1 MFQRVAKTE
10 NRHRRHSSKLSLPDS
25 QLKFSMA
32 DTSAYAGDFQLKSVI
47 PDRAQVPTIAD
58 SGSILARQKASIYPQ
73 TLQAQTINPSTNG
86 SPVIFKLSDTRAYT
100 DLRSCQLEFDVTIS
114 GINTQASGDPV
125 VQNWAAFDES
135 SLAWINRIR
144 VLVGGVL
151 AEDIQEVNI
160 ISQIKK
166 MMTYQVRNCIDKQI
180 AGGGKYANDQYVDS
194 GADDQPNGT
203 GNFSP
208 GAIAARMR
216 ELVRTTA
223 AASNNLGFR
232 GAAGGVVG
240 ANSYGLHCSIPLRLL
255 SGFFNSKQ
263 WFYLRNASIQVEFY
277 PETPQEALVNV
288 SGTVANYGNNLPYY
302 KLENLAFRMD
312 NYILDNSIVEIID
325 GVIGTRGLV
334 YGFETTTTMVTQFIG
349 SNVSI
354 PFTRAVSDAT
364 QFTFVA
370 QPQALSNNYNYWS
383 LSTWRIP
390 GLDNVQLQIGATP
403 MPLNTMN
410 PQCRI
415 NSWMQMWN
423 GDGADTLSSTTVP
436 SFALDCSPDELA
448 AVVPANTT
456 AYGGP
461 GKLQGIGISLRRTNT
476 EGLFFVNAGYNT
488 ALDSGAMSL
497 RFTSADAGTQY
508 VGYAFL
514 QFVRLM
520 TLAGGRVSI
529 SS

>member
-1 MFQRVAKTE
+1 
-10 NRHRRHSSKLSLPDS
+10 
-25 QLKFSMA
+25 MA

-73 TLQAQTINPSTNG
+73 TLQAQSIAPSTNG

-100 DLRSCQLEFDVTIS
+100 DLRSCQLEFDVTVN
-114 GINTQASGDPV
+114 GVATQDGTDPIV
-125 VQNWAAFDES
+125 SNWASFDES
-135 SLAWINRIR
+135 ALAWINRIR

-166 MMTYQVRNCIDKQI
+166 LMTYQVVNCIDKQL
-180 AGGGKYANDQYVDS
+180 AGGGKYSS
-194 GADDQPNGT
+194 GQFVSDAIYQDAPNGT
-203 GNFSP
+203 GSFGP
-208 GAIAARMR
+208 GAIADRMR
-216 ELVRTTA
+216 EVVRTTTYSS
-223 AASNNLGFR
+223 SNMGWR
-232 GAAGGVVG
+232 GSTQVVG
-240 ANSYGLHCSIPLRLL
+240 PLSYTLRCSIPLRLI

-288 SGTVANYGNNLPYY
+288 SGTVANYGNSLPGYR
-302 KLENLAFRMD
+302 LDNLAFRMD

-334 YGFETTTTMVTQFIG
+334 YGFETTTTMVTQFVG

-370 QPQALSNNYNYWS
+370 QPQAVSNDYNYWS

-415 NSWMQMWN
+415 NSWFQMWN

-448 AVVPANTT
+448 QTVAVTT
-456 AYGGP
+456 AGGNNAGYGGP

-497 RFTSADAGTQY
+497 RFTSADGATNY

>member
-1 MFQRVAKTE
+1 
-10 NRHRRHSSKLSLPDS
+10 
-25 QLKFSMA
+25 MA

-100 DLRSCQLEFDVTIS
+100 DLRSCQLEFDATVYGVTTSS
-114 GINTQASGDPV
+114 GGSSPTYTSNF
-125 VQNWAAFDES
+125 AAFDES
-135 SLAWINRIR
+135 ALAWINRIR

-180 AGGGKYANDQYVDS
+180 SGGGKYANDQFVDS

-216 ELVRTTA
+216 ECIRTTCASSSNLGWRGGAAQTA
-223 AASNNLGFR
+223 AANQ
-232 GAAGGVVG
+232 
-240 ANSYGLHCSIPLRLL
+240 YTIHCSIPLRLI

-288 SGTVANYGNNLPYY
+288 SGGVSGYGNALPYY
-302 KLENLAFRMD
+302 KLENIAFRMD

-370 QPQALSNNYNYWS
+370 QPQAVSNNYNYWG
-383 LSTWRIP
+383 LTTWRIP

-410 PQCRI
+410 PQCRV
-415 NSWMQMWN
+415 NSWLQMWN

-436 SFALDCSPDELA
+436 SFALDCSDDELA
-448 AVVPANTT
+448 AVVPVDAT

-497 RFTSADAGTQY
+497 RFTSGDGATQY

-514 QFVRLM
+514 QYVRLM

>member
-1 MFQRVAKTE
+1 
-10 NRHRRHSSKLSLPDS
+10 
-25 QLKFSMA
+25 MA

-100 DLRSCQLEFDVTIS
+100 DLRSCQLEFDVTVF
-114 GINTQASGDPV
+114 G
-125 VQNWAAFDES
+125 QNVTAGTPAVTTVNYAAFDES
-135 SLAWINRIR
+135 ALAWINRIR

-166 MMTYQVRNCIDKQI
+166 MMTYQIRNCIDKQI
-180 AGGGKYANDQYVDS
+180 GGGAKYASDQFNGNLSTAGVYDT
-194 GADDQPNGT
+194 PNGT
-203 GNFSP
+203 GIFSP
-208 GAIAARMR
+208 TAIQGRQR
-216 ELVRTTA
+216 EFLRGNA
-223 AASNNLGFR
+223 AASFAHGWR
-232 GAAGGVVG
+232 GAAAPTASGQ
-240 ANSYGLHCSIPLRLL
+240 NSYGLHCSIPLRLI

-277 PETPQEALVNV
+277 PETPQEALVV
-288 SGTVANYGNNLPYY
+288 VAGSVAGFGNNLPYY

-349 SNVSI
+349 SSVSI

-370 QPQALSNNYNYWS
+370 QPQALSNNYNYWG
-383 LSTWRIP
+383 LTTWRIP

-410 PQCRI
+410 PQCRV
-415 NSWMQMWN
+415 NSWLQMWN

-436 SFALDCSPDELA
+436 SYALDSPADELA
-448 AVVPANTT
+448 SVVSVDTT

-497 RFTSADAGTQY
+497 RFTSGDGATQY

-514 QFVRLM
+514 QYVRLM